1 VVKKSFYVKEGVLQG
16 IIAFLLILNPIEI
29 VPISILLV
37 LHFFV
42 SVLQGVKFTGD
53 MGFDDR
59 IRKGIN

>member
-1 VVKKSFYVKEGVLQG
+1 MKEGVLQG